1 MAANHPSRDPFR
13 DARNDSGVLRC
24 PFQGEAVPMLLRHAD
39 VRTAA
44 RDWQTFSSDAP
55 FRVPIPSE
63 EAVRTMRQLPIETNP
78 PEHTDYRAIVEPF
91 FQRAKLPAV
100 AAQVDALINRMLS
113 TVLAR
118 NEFDV
123 VADFAL
129 PVQSRALTYLLNV
142 PESEADIWIGW
153 GIHVFKVTGGAFKQG
168 TVLEDYLQAKFD
180 AVTAQ
185 PGDDFFSALTRATYR
200 GRPLT
205 REEMM
210 GFANLTF
217 AGGRDTIIHTLAN
230 IIAYLGRN
238 PAALTF
244 LRDDPRRIVHAG
256 EEFFRYFMPLTHIG
270 RVCPAGADV
279 HGEKVPAD
287 GRVSLAWA
295 AANFDETVFAAP
307 HEVQLDRK
315 PNPHLS
321 FGFGPHL
328 CLGAAHARLIVRT
341 FLQAL
346 VDRVAAI
353 EIIAAVDHIEREA
366 AYQRINGFDSLT
378 VRLVAR

>member
-1 MAANHPSRDPFR
+1 MWWPISPCPCNHGRS
-13 DARNDSGVLRC
+13 
-24 PFQGEAVPMLLRHAD
+24 
-39 VRTAA
+39 
-44 RDWQTFSSDAP
+44 
-55 FRVPIPSE
+55 
-63 EAVRTMRQLPIETNP
+63 LP
-78 PEHTDYRAIVEPF
+78 A
-91 FQRAKLPAV
+91 QRA
-100 AAQVDALINRMLS
+100 
-113 TVLAR
+113 
-118 NEFDV
+118 
-123 VADFAL
+123 
-129 PVQSRALTYLLNV
+129 
-142 PESEADIWIGW
+142 ESEADIWIGW

-205 REEMM
+205 REEVM

-217 AGGRDTIIHTLAN
+217 AGGRDTIIHTLAD
-230 IIAYLGRN
+230 IIAYLGCN

-270 RVCPAGADV
+270 RVCPRAPTST
-279 HGEKVPAD
+279 EKKCRLMAVFRSRGP
-287 GRVSLAWA
+287 RPISTRPSLPHRTRCNST
-295 AANFDETVFAAP
+295 ANPIRTYA
-307 HEVQLDRK
+307 
-315 PNPHLS
+315 

-346 VDRVAAI
+346 VYRVAAI